1 MFFNFS
7 QYIKFSYHLNNGIPI
22 LLFFDEE
29 NDIDFLKVAYYLISI
44 ANADN
49 LTLENKKYI
58 NLEYILLTIKNFNS
72 EKSEDEFDKES
83 DDIKETTCFSKA
95 EK

>member
-1 MFFNFS
+1 M
-7 QYIKFSYHLNNGIPI
+7 NNGIPI

-49 LTLENKKYI
+49 LTLEKKKVYQLRIYI
-58 NLEYILLTIKNFNS
+58 VNH
-72 EKSEDEFDKES
+72 
-83 DDIKETTCFSKA
+83 
-95 EK
+95 